1 LPSQKIRFSEFEA
14 DFSQRELRKGGVRI
28 RLQHKPFRIL
38 EMLLRQPGELVSRQ
52 ELAQALWPGLH
63 VSFERGLN
71 TAVNVLRQ
79 TLGDSSH
86 ECRFIETR
94 SGLGYRFIAPVEEVV
109 EPPKPARSLN
119 IHEDYLKGRY
129 FLNKMTEDALW
140 KAIAY
145 FESALAQDSK
155 YALAYAGL
163 ADAYYQSALLASIHD
178 DSAAHKAKQYS
189 AAAVHHDSGLAE
201 GHVSLARVK
210 MLFEWDWAGA
220 RAEYMRALEI
230 NPDSADAHRAYAVF
244 LSASANPAEAL
255 SESTRALLLDPL
267 SCAISSAHA
276 WHLYLSGNFQGAV
289 EQCWKVLT
297 LEPAFAP
304 AQYTLGLAYQQLNM
318 QEEAV
323 VELQNADQLSGDHP
337 ASIGALGNVYA
348 TTGMPEQAIEMLQEL
363 DRRAH
368 RRHVSPYWYGLIYA
382 GLGESGQALELF
394 EKARQERDPALLWL
408 NVDPRLSALAG
419 RIGQI
424 GIQPG
429 LPTALAYRHGI

>member
-1 LPSQKIRFSEFEA
+1 LPSQKIRFAEFEA
-14 DFSQRELRKGGVRI
+14 DFSQRELRKGGIRV

-38 EMLLRQPGELVSRQ
+38 EMLLQQPGELVSRQ

-94 SGLGYRFIAPVEEVV
+94 SGLGYRFIAPVEDVV
-109 EPPKPARSLN
+109 EPPKPVPSLN

-163 ADAYYQSALLASIHD
+163 ADAYCQSALLASIHGE
-178 DSAAHKAKQYS
+178 SAAHKAKQYS
-189 AAAVHHDSGLAE
+189 TAALHHDSGLAE
-201 GHVSLARVK
+201 GHVSVARVK
-210 MLFEWDWAGA
+210 MLFDWDWAGA
-220 RAEYMRALEI
+220 RAEYLRALAL
-230 NPDSADAHRAYAVF
+230 NPNSADAHRAYAVF
-244 LSASANPAEAL
+244 LSASASSAEAL
-255 SESTRALLLDPL
+255 SESNQALLLDPL

-276 WHLYLSGNFQGAV
+276 WHLYLAGNFQGAV

-318 QEEAV
+318 QEEAI

-337 ASIGALGNVYA
+337 ASIAALGNVYA

-368 RRHVSPYWYGLIYA
+368 HRYVSPYWYGLIYA
-382 GLGESGQALELF
+382 GLGESEQALELF
-394 EKARQERDPALLWL
+394 EKARVERDPALLWL
-408 NVDPRLSALAG
+408 NVDPRLSSLAG
-419 RIGQI
+419 KSTR
-424 GIQPG
+424 
-429 LPTALAYRHGI
+429 